1 MGKNQEF
8 INKLLLKRKII
19 KQDLNK
25 INWSNLKLFKSQ
37 STNNDPINKS
47 VTITQ
52 KVMKEYC
59 NIALERL
66 NTSNKNTSNDNNYYG
81 IEWVL
86 IVHIIHRN
94 CDVGISFRY
103 DAKSNVFV
111 ATAIYL
117 DKGEIESKHKLIGLK
132 FDYCKHLR
140 PFSLRKFKFKS
151 DRHSII
157 DDDDDIAIH
166 NNGDSSN
173 GNYQQIQQQMISYKK
188 AYQAEQIKNQRLQQ
202 QLQQNNQMYSSQ
214 INSLKQ
220 DNQMQQYIMQQQL
233 QQQQIQQSMVYQY
246 AQFNRGQPRGDKGLS
261 TPNDADE
268 SALLNVHKRP
278 EGQKIFGSYKWIPIK
293 KIFGSY

>member
-1 MGKNQEF
+1 MTKSQIQMEYGINGYDLPKKSRKNKDF
-8 INKLLLKRKII
+8 IDKLLLRRKII
-19 KQDLNK
+19 RQDLNK

-66 NTSNKNTSNDNNYYG
+66 NASNKKCNSGNGNNNSNNLIPIVVIDKHHNYYG

-103 DAKSNVFV
+103 DEKSGVFV

-166 NNGDSSN
+166 SGGNGGGN
-173 GNYQQIQQQMISYKK
+173 GSAVQQIQSQVLQYK
-188 AYQAEQIKNQRLQQ
+188 QALAVEQSKVA
-202 QLQQNNQMYSSQ
+202 QLQQSIQTQQNMYA
-214 INSLKQ
+214 SLKFQ
-220 DNQMQQYIMQQQL
+220 SEQYMSAMISPQMPQMNMGMAPAPQYNPYQMNQY
-233 QQQQIQQSMVYQY
+233 
-246 AQFNRGQPRGDKGLS
+246 
-261 TPNDADE
+261 TPN
-268 SALLNVHKRP
+268 
-278 EGQKIFGSYKWIPIK
+278 GQW
-293 KIFGSY
+293 